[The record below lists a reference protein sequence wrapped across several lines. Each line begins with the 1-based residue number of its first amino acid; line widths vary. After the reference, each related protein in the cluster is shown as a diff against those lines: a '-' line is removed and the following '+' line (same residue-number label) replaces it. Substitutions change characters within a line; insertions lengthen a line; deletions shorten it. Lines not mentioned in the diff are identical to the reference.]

1 MEKKEKEVYIP
12 NVGSLFS
19 SQRTRDEERSELV
32 KKISIN
38 NIDNFPNHPFKV
50 KVSEE
55 DEIVQSIKDVGV
67 TTPILV
73 RPKENGRYELIS
85 GHRRK
90 MASELLGIDTVPCI
104 IRDLTDDE
112 AIIMMVDSNYQREK
126 ILPSEKAFAYKMK
139 YDAIKHQGKRNDL
152 TSCQVGTK
160 LRADEKMA
168 ENSMDSARQI
178 QRYIRLTELIPEF
191 LTMVDNDALKLSPSM
206 AISPAVELS
215 YLTKDEQKTLLDFMQ
230 CYDCTPSH
238 AQAIDL
244 KNHSLNGTL
253 TTDYMEE
260 VMSEEKPNQ
269 IPRIGISVARLVLP
283 SNLKNDQEREDYI
296 VEAVRFYARYQQKK
310 REKEQER

>member
-19 SQRTRDEERSELV
+19 SQKTRDEVPTEV
-32 KKISIN
+32 IKKISIK

-283 SNLKNDQEREDYI
+283 SNLKSDQEREDYI

>member
-32 KKISIN
+32 KKISIKD
-38 NIDNFPNHPFKV
+38 IDNFPNHPFKV

-90 MASELLGIDTVPCI
+90 MASELLGIDTIPCI
-104 IRDLTDDE
+104 IRELSDDE
-112 AIIMMVDSNYQREK
+112 ATIMMVDSNYQRER
-126 ILPSEKAFAYKMK
+126 ILPSEKAFAYKLKM
-139 YDAIKHQGKRNDL
+139 DALNNKGKRTDL
-152 TSCQVGTK
+152 TLSQVDTRLDNAKDIGK
-160 LRADEKMA
+160 EFNDSRAKVF
-168 ENSMDSARQI
+168 
-178 QRYIRLTELIPEF
+178 RYIRLTELIPEF

-206 AISPAVELS
+206 AISPAHEIS
-215 YLTKDEQKTLLDFMQ
+215 FLTKDEQKTLLDFMQ

>member
-32 KKISIN
+32 KKISIKD
-38 NIDNFPNHPFKV
+38 IDKFPNHPFKV

>member
-168 ENSMDSARQI
+168 EDSMDSARQI